1 MVTYREVM
9 PFQVPMAS
17 TLAHLAQILIMLT
30 FGAAVIIEVDVGDD
44 FPALAF
50 GGMLYVINIV
60 VVAIAVVASLDRHRK
75 EQRDLRRKKE
85 ALVAGESGMG
95 VRILGE

>member
-1 MVTYREVM
+1 VLCV
-9 PFQVPMAS
+9 V
-17 TLAHLAQILIMLT
+17 
-30 FGAAVIIEVDVGDD
+30 
-44 FPALAF
+44 
-50 GGMLYVINIV
+50 NIV